1 MNIGNRVG
9 YQILSGGDST
19 FRTFNPRLNSFNQI
33 NVFEATDEEILLA
46 VELAENA
53 FYEFSKISGF
63 KKSLFFRDIVQL
75 IESKELELYELYCS
89 ESGLDQTRA
98 KVELTRT
105 KNQILNFATM
115 VASDEWRFCASEIAD
130 ENRVPIKPE
139 LVKGLFPLGPV
150 VVFGASN
157 FPFAYSTIGGDSISA
172 LAAGCPV
179 VFKSHP
185 LHAGTGD
192 LMAKIVVEAA
202 FKNGMP
208 EGVFSNLNSNDYSLG
223 EKLIENPKIKAIG
236 FTGSINGGK
245 AIMRLA
251 QKREEP
257 IPVFAEMGSSNPVIF
272 LPSVL
277 RDSAELWSVNLS
289 NSITNSAGQFCTK
302 PGLLFFVKDEFS
314 LKFIE
319 MLVKEVESKDFQ
331 CMLSSS
337 MCDNYNRLLNEREGF
352 VKLNSKQGE
361 VKANFAKPTIGICN
375 SSIFLE
381 NEFLAEEVFGHF
393 SLIVECE
400 NLDSLRSCV
409 SSLKGQLTGTI
420 LSNSDKEL
428 METGII
434 DLLQLKVG
442 RMIYNGVPTGV
453 EVVESMQHG
462 GPFPSSSESQTTA
475 VGLDAIYRFVRPIC
489 FQNYNH
495 ELLPEFLK

>member
-9 YQILSGGDST
+9 YQILSGGDSS
-19 FRTFNPRLNSFNQI
+19 FQTFNPRLNSFNQI

-46 VELAENA
+46 VELAESA
-53 FYEFSKISGF
+53 FFEYSKISGF
-63 KKSLFFRDIVQL
+63 KKSLFFRDIVEL
-75 IESKELELYELYCS
+75 IEIQEQELFNLYCS
-89 ESGLDQTRA
+89 ESGLDQERA

-105 KNQILNFATM
+105 KNQILNFATL
-115 VASDEWRFCASEIAD
+115 VASDEWRFCASEIAN

-139 LVKGLFPLGPV
+139 LIKGLFPLGPV

-223 EKLIENPKIKAIG
+223 EKLIENPNIKAIG

-251 QKREEP
+251 HKREEP
-257 IPVFAEMGSSNPVIF
+257 IPVFAEMGSSNPVII

-277 RDSAELWSVNLS
+277 KDSAELWSVNLS

-302 PGLLFFVKDEFS
+302 PGLLFLVKDEFS
-314 LKFIE
+314 MKFIE
-319 MLVKEVESKDFQ
+319 LLVNDVVSKDFQ
-331 CMLSSS
+331 CMLSTS
-337 MCDNYNRLLNEREGF
+337 MCANYNKLLEDREGF
-352 VKLNSKQGE
+352 VKLIAKQRD
-361 VKANFAKPTIGICN
+361 VKPNYAKPTIGICN
-375 SSIFLE
+375 SSVFLE
-381 NEFLAEEVFGHF
+381 NEFLAEEVFGPF

-400 NLDSLRSCV
+400 DIDTIKRCV

-420 LSNSDKEL
+420 LSNSNEEL
-428 METGII
+428 IESGII

-442 RMIYNGVPTGV
+442 RMIHNGVPTGV

-495 ELLPEFLK
+495 ELLTDFLK

>member
-19 FRTFNPRLNSFNQI
+19 FQTFNPRSNNVNQI
-33 NVFEATDEEILLA
+33 TVFEATDEEILLA

-53 FYEFSKISGF
+53 FYEFGKISGS
-63 KKSLFFRDIVQL
+63 KKSLFFLDIVQL
-75 IESKELELYELYCS
+75 IERQELELYELYCS
-89 ESGLDQTRA
+89 ESGLDQARA

-105 KNQILNFATM
+105 KNQILNFAALI
-115 VASDEWRFCASEIAD
+115 ASDEWRFCSAEIAD
-130 ENRVPIKPE
+130 KNRIPPKPE

-179 VFKSHP
+179 IVKSHP

-192 LMAKIVVEAA
+192 LIAKIVIQAA
-202 FKNGMP
+202 IKNGMP
-208 EGVFSNLNSNDYSLG
+208 EGVFSNLNSNDYTLG

-245 AIMRLA
+245 AIMTLA

-257 IPVFAEMGSSNPVIF
+257 IPVFAEMGSSNPIII

-277 RDSAELWSVNLS
+277 RDSADLWSVNLS

-302 PGLLFFVKDEFS
+302 PGLLFLVKDEFS
-314 LKFIE
+314 LEFIS
-319 MLVKEVESKDFQ
+319 MLVKNVVSKDFQ

-337 MCDNYNRLLNEREGF
+337 MCYNYNKILKEREGL
-352 VKLNSKQGE
+352 VKLNSKQGD
-361 VKANFAKPTIGICN
+361 VKPNYAKPTIGICN
-375 SSIFLE
+375 SSIFLA
-381 NEFLAEEVFGHF
+381 NEFLAEEVFGPF
-393 SLIVECE
+393 SLVVECE
-400 NLDSLRSCV
+400 NIDSLKRCI

-420 LSNSDKEL
+420 LSNSNKEL
-428 METGII
+428 FETGII

-442 RMIYNGVPTGV
+442 RMIYNDVPTGV

-489 FQNYNH
+489 FQNYNY
-495 ELLPEFLK
+495 ELLTNFLK